1 MHDLTDDQRDDTA
14 VPDTGA
20 ADAASPP
27 QGAETRAAAEPAP
40 ADSRGDTEAEAHAP
54 RAEAVEEFER
64 LAVLRMGGQDI
75 EGALDELPEAD
86 AREVAEVAIDRVVR
100 TYENL

>member
-40 ADSRGDTEAEAHAP
+40 ADSRGDTEAEAHAST
-54 RAEAVEEFER
+54 AS
-64 LAVLRMGGQDI
+64 
-75 EGALDELPEAD
+75 ALDELPEAD

>member
-1 MHDLTDDQRDDTA
+1 MDQHTD
-14 VPDTGA
+14 PH
-20 ADAASPP
+20 ADESATE
-27 QGAETRAAAEPAP
+27 GAAAEPTP
-40 ADSRGDTEAEAHAP
+40 
-54 RAEAVEEFER
+54 EAVEEFER

-100 TYENL
+100 GYDHL